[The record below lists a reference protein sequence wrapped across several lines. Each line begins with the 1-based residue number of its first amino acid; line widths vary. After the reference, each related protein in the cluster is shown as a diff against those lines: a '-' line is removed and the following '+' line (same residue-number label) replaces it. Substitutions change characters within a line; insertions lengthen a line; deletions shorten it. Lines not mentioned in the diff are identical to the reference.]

1 MSVSTYV
8 PDSTKILH
16 IAYADFVSRQIGR
29 TVHVVQYD
37 DSLPLLAVKLFSDG
51 QPYTIPSNADISIKL
66 GKSDGKFVYNPA
78 LGCDSTRHIAYFEI
92 TYQMVVLAETV
103 SPVIEVRIGSSIAAS
118 SSIGIIIDRNPIQ
131 RDDIESTSEW
141 KVIQEALDYS
151 KEAISAAASASAS
164 RSAAATSEQNA
175 LSYRNAAQT
184 AATNAANSASASAT
198 SASNARTS
206 ENNAANS
213 ASNSATSAAKTKTSE
228 TNAKTSET
236 NAKVSETNA
245 KTSETNAKYSEHKAQ
260 EKASEADSY
269 SLMSKSYA
277 IGEGDIRENERYD
290 NAKYYSERAE
300 NSNIEAKESA
310 YDSDIYSMLAKSYAV
325 GQSTVTLGDG
335 IDELVTDDGFSIELF
350 GRDGE
355 DTDNAKYYSE
365 RAADSASS
373 IFGVE
378 ERVSA
383 DLDKWTEKLTDL
395 QTLAEQ
401 VSENKQSVDA
411 SETNAKTYMDKALE
425 YSNNAKTSET
435 NAKTSETNAKIS
447 ETNAKTSET
456 NAKASEDNIAGCEE
470 NCALNAKA
478 ARSYAVGDTDY
489 RTGENTDNAKYY
501 YQQVKQISEG
511 LGGIIPMGTISFEKL
526 TAQTKESGYMFNI
539 SDEFES
545 DNTFKDGGGIKY
557 PAGTNVYYTADG
569 YWDCLAGSLISGIK
583 GNAESEYRRGFV
595 NITPENIGSYDKES
609 VDNFI
614 SGLNSMIQSLSGTVN
629 TLISRITELE
639 DLSGFAH
646 LAVDDSG
653 SELVTNDNH
662 TIILSI

>member
-51 QPYTIPSNADISIKL
+51 QPYTIPSNANISIKL
-66 GKSDGKFVYNPA
+66 GKSDDKFVYNPA

-213 ASNSATSAAKTKTSE
+213 ASNSATSAAKAKISE
-228 TNAKTSET
+228 TNAKTSES
-236 NAKVSETNA
+236 NAAN
-245 KTSETNAKYSEHKAQ
+245 SEHKAK
-260 EKASEADSY
+260 EKASEADIY

-277 IGEGDIRENERYD
+277 IGEGNIRENERYD
-290 NAKYYSERAE
+290 NAKYYSEQAE
-300 NSNIEAKESA
+300 NSNNEAKESA

-365 RAADSASS
+365 QAADSASS

-383 DLDKWTEKLTDL
+383 DLDEWTEKLTDL

-401 VSENKQSVDA
+401 VSENKESVDA

-435 NAKTSETNAKIS
+435 NAKTSETNAK
-447 ETNAKTSET
+447 
-456 NAKASEDNIAGCEE
+456 ASEDNIAGCEE
-470 NCALNAKA
+470 NCTLNAKA

-511 LGGIIPMGTISFEKL
+511 LGGIIPMGTISFEEL
-526 TAQTKESGYMFNI
+526 TSQTKESGYMFNI

-583 GNAESEYRRGFV
+583 GNAESEYRCGFV

-646 LAVDDSG
+646 LVVDESG
-653 SELVTNDNH
+653 SELVTSDNH

>member
-51 QPYTIPSNADISIKL
+51 QPYTIPSNANISIKL

-184 AATNAANSASASAT
+184 AATNAANSASAAAT

-213 ASNSATSAAKTKTSE
+213 ASNSATSAAK
-228 TNAKTSET
+228 AKTSET
-236 NAKVSETNA
+236 NAKASESNA
-245 KTSETNAKYSEHKAQ
+245 ANSEHKAK

-277 IGEGDIRENERYD
+277 IGEGNIRENERYD
-290 NAKYYSERAE
+290 NAKYYSEQAE
-300 NSNIEAKESA
+300 NSNNEAKESA

-365 RAADSASS
+365 QAADSASS

-383 DLDKWTEKLTDL
+383 DLDEWTEKLTDL
-395 QTLAEQ
+395 QALAEQ
-401 VSENKQSVDA
+401 VSENKESVDA

-435 NAKTSETNAKIS
+435 NSKTSETNAKTS

-511 LGGIIPMGTISFEKL
+511 LGGIIPMGTISFEEL

-609 VDNFI
+609 VDNLI
-614 SGLNSMIQSLSGTVN
+614 SGLNSIIQSLSGTVN

-646 LAVDDSG
+646 LVVDDSG
-653 SELVTNDNH
+653 SELVTSDNH

>member
-51 QPYTIPSNADISIKL
+51 QPYTIPSNANISIKL

-103 SPVIEVRIGSSIAAS
+103 SPVIELRIGSSIAAS

-184 AATNAANSASASAT
+184 AATNAANSASAAAT

-213 ASNSATSAAKTKTSE
+213 ASN
-228 TNAKTSET
+228 
-236 NAKVSETNA
+236 
-245 KTSETNAKYSEHKAQ
+245 
-260 EKASEADSY
+260 
-269 SLMSKSYA
+269 
-277 IGEGDIRENERYD
+277 
-290 NAKYYSERAE
+290 
-300 NSNIEAKESA
+300 
-310 YDSDIYSMLAKSYAV
+310 
-325 GQSTVTLGDG
+325 
-335 IDELVTDDGFSIELF
+335 
-350 GRDGE
+350 
-355 DTDNAKYYSE
+355 
-365 RAADSASS
+365 

-383 DLDKWTEKLTDL
+383 DLDEWTEKLTDL
-395 QTLAEQ
+395 QALAEQ
-401 VSENKQSVDA
+401 VSENKESVDA

-435 NAKTSETNAKIS
+435 NAKTSETNAKTS

-511 LGGIIPMGTISFEKL
+511 LGGIIPMGTISFEEL

-609 VDNFI
+609 VDNLI
-614 SGLNSMIQSLSGTVN
+614 SGLNSIIQSLSGTVN

-639 DLSGFAH
+639 DLSGFAY
-646 LAVDDSG
+646 LVVDDSG
-653 SELVTNDNH
+653 SELVTSDNH

>member
-1 MSVSTYV
+1 MPRPNT
-8 PDSTKILH
+8 L
-16 IAYADFVSRQIGR
+16 
-29 TVHVVQYD
+29 
-37 DSLPLLAVKLFSDG
+37 
-51 QPYTIPSNADISIKL
+51 N

-184 AATNAANSASASAT
+184 AATNAANSASAAAT

-213 ASNSATSAAKTKTSE
+213 ASNSATSAAK
-228 TNAKTSET
+228 AKTSET
-236 NAKVSETNA
+236 NAKASESNA
-245 KTSETNAKYSEHKAQ
+245 ANSEHKAK

-277 IGEGDIRENERYD
+277 IGEGNIRENERYD
-290 NAKYYSERAE
+290 NAKYYSEQAE
-300 NSNIEAKESA
+300 NSNNEAKESA

-365 RAADSASS
+365 QAADSASS

-383 DLDKWTEKLTDL
+383 DLDEWTEKLTDL
-395 QTLAEQ
+395 QALAEQ
-401 VSENKQSVDA
+401 VSENKESVDA

-435 NAKTSETNAKIS
+435 NAKTSETNAKTS

-470 NCALNAKA
+470 NCALNAK
-478 ARSYAVGDTDY
+478 
-489 RTGENTDNAKYY
+489 E
-501 YQQVKQISEG
+501 
-511 LGGIIPMGTISFEKL
+511 
-526 TAQTKESGYMFNI
+526 
-539 SDEFES
+539 
-545 DNTFKDGGGIKY
+545 
-557 PAGTNVYYTADG
+557 
-569 YWDCLAGSLISGIK
+569 
-583 GNAESEYRRGFV
+583 
-595 NITPENIGSYDKES
+595 IGRASCRER
-609 VDNFI
+609 V
-614 SGLNSMIQSLSGTVN
+614 
-629 TLISRITELE
+629 
-639 DLSGFAH
+639 
-646 LAVDDSG
+646 
-653 SELVTNDNH
+653 
-662 TIILSI
+662 

>member
-51 QPYTIPSNADISIKL
+51 QPYTIPSNANISIKL

-184 AATNAANSASASAT
+184 AATNAANSASAAAT

-213 ASNSATSAAKTKTSE
+213 ASNSATSAAK
-228 TNAKTSET
+228 AKTSET
-236 NAKVSETNA
+236 NAKASESNA
-245 KTSETNAKYSEHKAQ
+245 ANSEHKAK

-277 IGEGDIRENERYD
+277 IGEGNIRENERYD
-290 NAKYYSERAE
+290 NAKYYSEQAE
-300 NSNIEAKESA
+300 NSNNEAKESA

-365 RAADSASS
+365 QAADSASS

-383 DLDKWTEKLTDL
+383 DLDEWTEKLTDL
-395 QTLAEQ
+395 QALAEQ
-401 VSENKQSVDA
+401 VSENKESVDA

-435 NAKTSETNAKIS
+435 NAKTSETNAKTS

-511 LGGIIPMGTISFEKL
+511 LGGIIPMGTISFEEL

-609 VDNFI
+609 VDNLI
-614 SGLNSMIQSLSGTVN
+614 SGLNSIIQSLSGTVN

-646 LAVDDSG
+646 LVVDDSG
-653 SELVTNDNH
+653 SELVTSDNH

>member
-1 MSVSTYV
+1 MSISTYA

-16 IAYADFVSRQIGR
+16 TAYADFVSRQIGR

-51 QPYTIPSNADISIKL
+51 QPYTIPSNANISIKL

-141 KVIQEALDYS
+141 KVIQEAVDYA

-175 LSYRNAAQT
+175 LSYKNAAQT

-213 ASNSATSAAKTKTSE
+213 ATNSSTSAAKAKTSE

-245 KTSETNAKYSEHKAQ
+245 KISERNAANSEHEAK
-260 EKASEADSY
+260 EKALEADSY

-277 IGEGDIRENERYD
+277 IGEGNVRENERYD
-290 NAKYYSERAE
+290 NAKYYSEQAE
-300 NSNIEAKESA
+300 N
-310 YDSDIYSMLAKSYAV
+310 
-325 GQSTVTLGDG
+325 
-335 IDELVTDDGFSIELF
+335 
-350 GRDGE
+350 
-355 DTDNAKYYSE
+355 
-365 RAADSASS
+365 SASS

-383 DLDKWTEKLTDL
+383 DLDEWTEKLTDL
-395 QTLAEQ
+395 QALAEQ
-401 VSENKQSVDA
+401 VSENKESVDA

-435 NAKTSETNAKIS
+435 NAKTSETNAKTS

-501 YQQVKQISEG
+501 YQQVKRISEG
-511 LGGIIPMGTISFEKL
+511 LGGIIPMGTISFEEL

-614 SGLNSMIQSLSGTVN
+614 SGLNSIIQSLSGTVN

-639 DLSGFAH
+639 DLSSFAH
-646 LAVDDSG
+646 LVVDDSG
-653 SELVTNDNH
+653 SELVTSDNH